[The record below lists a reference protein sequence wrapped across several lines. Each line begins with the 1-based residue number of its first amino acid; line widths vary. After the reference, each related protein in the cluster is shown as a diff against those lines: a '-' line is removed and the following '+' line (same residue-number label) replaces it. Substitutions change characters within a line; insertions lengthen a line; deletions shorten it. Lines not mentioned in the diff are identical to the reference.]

1 LDIYN
6 KHYGEYH
13 ADYARTLFN
22 LCESLDNLKE
32 YEKAKEGYEKL
43 LDIRKKLIGENH
55 VDYANTFL
63 NLCSTL

>member
-22 LCESLDNLKE
+22 LSSTFYNLGKN
-32 YEKAKEGYEKL
+32 EKAKEGYEKL
-43 LDIRKKLIGENH
+43 LEIRKKLIGEDHVEYADTLNH
-55 VDYANTFL
+55 L
-63 NLCSTL
+63 S